1 MRCACAY
8 IYVCVCACAHIHI
21 YIDIH
26 THIIYRYMYNI
37 YICTH
42 LRVCYAY
49 LWCHPCAV
57 RRWSARSSE
66 SFGTS
71 PWVGSSAV
79 SWAGWGLLDQQFIEV
94 KVILLFFC
102 SLFGSQKPRQIPGQN
117 IMCGFNSPPSQ
128 SQLHLQ
134 WIVLP
139 LLPLNRSSHGYS
151 SRCFPSLSMC
161 VPM

>member
-1 MRCACAY
+1 MY
-8 IYVCVCACAHIHI
+8 NIHI
-21 YIDIH
+21 YIY
-26 THIIYRYMYNI
+26 IY
-37 YICTH
+37 TH
-42 LRVCYAY
+42 LRVCYSY

-79 SWAGWGLLDQQFIEV
+79 IWAGWGLSDFRISSSL
-94 KVILLFFC
+94 KSRWSCCFFVPPFLEAKNC
-102 SLFGSQKPRQIPGQN
+102 DRSWPRQIPGQN